1 MDLFTAIHTRRS
13 VRAFTGTPVSEDD
26 ITAMLEAAMV
36 APSAGNSQPWRFV
49 VVDDPALLAE
59 ASTMN
64 PYAGMAKNAPL
75 AILVCGDLAAEKYS
89 GFWIQ
94 DCSAA
99 TQNLLLAATALGLGA
114 VWTGIYPEKDRIK
127 NYSELFTL
135 PEHIVPLALVVI
147 GHPKT
152 SQEPKSRFTPQ
163 NIKRNRWS

>member
-13 VRAFTGTPVSEDD
+13 VRTFTETPVSEED
-26 ITAMLEAAMV
+26 IATMLEAAMV

-49 VVDDPALLAE
+49 VVDDQSILETAATL
-59 ASTMN
+59 N

-75 AILVCGDLAAEKYS
+75 AILVGGDLTAEKHS

-114 VWTGIYPEKDRIK
+114 VWTGIYPEQDRIEK
-127 NYSELFTL
+127 YSSLFRL
-135 PEHIVPLALVVI
+135 PEHIIPLSLVVI
-147 GHPKT
+147 GHPKVT
-152 SQEPKSRFTPQ
+152 QEPKSRF
-163 NIKRNRWS
+163 NSENVKRNRWS